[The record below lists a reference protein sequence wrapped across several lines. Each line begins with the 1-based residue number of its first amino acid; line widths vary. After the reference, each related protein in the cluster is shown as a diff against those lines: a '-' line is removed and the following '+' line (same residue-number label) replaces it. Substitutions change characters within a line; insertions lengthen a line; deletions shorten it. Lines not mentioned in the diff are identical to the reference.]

1 MTRSIGLPVLSLVLA
16 AGLWGGAI
24 TGTKFALRGFD
35 PTMLLGVELVA
46 ATVALWLIML
56 ARGAS
61 IAIPW
66 RVAVPLGVL
75 EPGLADLGQTLGLAH
90 TSASNASLLGGLEA
104 TFVVIMAAWLIGE
117 QPGRGGCGA
126 VAAGLL
132 GLLALEQV
140 GRLRGIGLG
149 DLLVLAG
156 VLAAAGYTILVRR
169 FGTDCDPLALT
180 TGQFTVA
187 TVAVAPMVLLAR
199 ITGAE
204 SVPVQVGAQ
213 FWLAAIA
220 VGVGGFGL
228 AFLLYNR
235 AIKTLTATASALV
248 LNLIPVF
255 GVLAAVLCLDES
267 LDAAQLI
274 GGGLILTSV
283 GGFVW
288 TQRRTDLAAVRCQQP
303 EPAPSAIALQP
314 ASPVLD
320 RRPLTTS
327 MTTRAHQET
336 PCLRS

>member
-1 MTRSIGLPVLSLVLA
+1 MTRSISLQVSSLVFA

-24 TGTKFALRGFD
+24 AGTKFALGGFD
-35 PTMLLGVELVA
+35 PTMLLAVELAA
-46 ATVALWLIML
+46 ATIALWLITL

-90 TSASNASLLGGLEA
+90 TSAANASLLGGLEA
-104 TFVVIMAAWLIGE
+104 TFVVVMAAWLIGE
-117 QPGRGGCGA
+117 RAGRGACGA

-140 GRLRGIGLG
+140 GRLRGPGIG

-156 VLAAAGYTILVRR
+156 VVAAAGYTILARR
-169 FGTDCDPLALT
+169 FGTDCDPLAVT

-187 TVAVAPMVLLAR
+187 TLAVVPVVVLAR
-199 ITGAE
+199 TSGAE
-204 SVPVQVGAQ
+204 SVPVHVGAQ
-213 FWLAAIA
+213 FWLAATT

-228 AFLLYNR
+228 SFLLYNR
-235 AIKTLTATASALV
+235 AIKTVTATASAVV

-255 GVLAAVLCLDES
+255 GVLAAVLWLDES
-267 LDAAQLI
+267 LDAAELI

-283 GGFVW
+283 AGFAW
-288 TQRRTDLAAVRCQQP
+288 TQRRTDLSAVRCQ
-303 EPAPSAIALQP
+303 EPAPSAIAVHP
-314 ASPVLD
+314 ASPALD
-320 RRPLTTS
+320 R
-327 MTTRAHQET
+327 
-336 PCLRS
+336 